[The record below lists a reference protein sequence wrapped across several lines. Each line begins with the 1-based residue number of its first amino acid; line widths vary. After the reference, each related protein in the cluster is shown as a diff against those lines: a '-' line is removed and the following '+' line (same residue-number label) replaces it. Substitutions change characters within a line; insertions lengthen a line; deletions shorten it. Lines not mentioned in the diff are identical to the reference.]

1 MGGTFSLQ
9 VIKRKSEVGPGGWA
23 WPKSN
28 SHHALISRVFHCIGS
43 TSLLLAPELAAST
56 ASSTSEGGRGRG
68 LNELVSS

>member
-9 VIKRKSEVGPGGWA
+9 VIKRKSEVGPGGWV

-43 TSLLLAPELAAST
+43 TSLLLAPELAST